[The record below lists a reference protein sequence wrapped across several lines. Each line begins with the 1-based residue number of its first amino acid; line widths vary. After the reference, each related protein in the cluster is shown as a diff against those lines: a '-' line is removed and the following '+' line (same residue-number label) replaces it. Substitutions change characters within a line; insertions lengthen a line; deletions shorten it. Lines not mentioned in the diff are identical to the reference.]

1 MFFNVREGID
11 FAVEIVGDNQNLDF
25 FQWVNNE
32 IERMEDAR
40 YLVDAVISHPCIDK
54 VRLENCFGEDINV
67 MKC

>member
-25 FQWVNNE
+25 FQWVNNP
-32 IERMEDAR
+32 IESTQDVS
-40 YLVDAVISHPCIDK
+40 YLVDAVISHPCIDT

>member
-40 YLVDAVISHPCIDK
+40 YLVDAVISHPCIDARALK
-54 VRLENCFGEDINV
+54 KKHQSAAFASW
-67 MKC
+67 